1 MCLLRASQGPPLR
14 SLSLGL
20 PALPARSLPEPLPQA
35 AFLAFCGK
43 DAHLAQKV
51 KKLPAAQETACV
63 LRVLTQVRLQVG
75 RGRALLLLCGRG
87 DLVSFHPVNP
97 PSLGVELPTRPLC
110 AAGSPGK

>member
-87 DLVSFHPVNP
+87 DLVSFHPVTP